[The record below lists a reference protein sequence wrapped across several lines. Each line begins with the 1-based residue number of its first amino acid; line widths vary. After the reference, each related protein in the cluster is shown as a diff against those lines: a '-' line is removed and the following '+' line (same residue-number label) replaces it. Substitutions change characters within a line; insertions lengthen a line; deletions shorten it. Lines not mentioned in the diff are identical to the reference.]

1 MRIIDKEVAQIG
13 NEISKMENL
22 TSLNLNFQ

>member
-1 MRIIDKEVAQIG
+1 MRITDEEAAQIG

-22 TSLNLNFQ
+22 TSLNLDFS